1 MAAASPAGPPPTT
14 ATCGEIVIRS
24 VNIARPSRRL
34 SNTRGLVV
42 YSPPATARSNA
53 APSRKDNMAELR
65 TGGEW
70 VVEALRAE
78 GVRHVFGLPGVHNLA
93 IYDALLRQHDIAHVL
108 SRHEQGSGF
117 MADGYA
123 RASGR
128 PGVVV
133 VTTGPGATNVL
144 TPLVESFA
152 GSQPVLVL
160 MSDIP
165 AALIGKGL
173 GVLHEVPNQIECF
186 KPVCRWAETIR
197 QGSAIAAAVERAF
210 HLFRTSR
217 QGPIA
222 LSLPTDLLV
231 AKTEA
236 HRTKP
241 RGRLP
246 TCDPRKIETA
256 ARRLRAAKRPLI
268 VAGGG
273 VIASGAAVDLTALAH
288 RLVAPVI
295 TSVMERGAIPET
307 DPFWLGVLP
316 NYRST
321 KAALEQADVILAVGC
336 RFAHRSTKGLML
348 NLDFKREQALIH
360 VDIDPKVIG
369 LMHKPAVGIVGDAR
383 DALRGLLATLGY
395 GAAASEWD
403 PTWLQSQRETR
414 WPRYTDSVD
423 RLIRLL
429 RGALDP
435 SAIVVNDQTG
445 LNYWMEWHFPVLE
458 PRTFLYPVGSAT
470 LGYGVPAAIG
480 AKIAHPDRQVLAVL
494 GDGGFMFSVN
504 ELATAVKYGL
514 GIVFLVLNDQRYGAI
529 KYLQEGIFGKYG
541 EVDLANPD
549 FPAMARA
556 FGAQGVRAEG
566 LDDLP
571 KALDRARKKALRRE
585 LEGLLGKGGV
595 LSEPEELL
603 VYESDGLTLFRALAD
618 FVVFPTSVEQV
629 SAVVGLANR
638 ESLPFVA
645 RGAGTGLSGGCLPA
659 EGGLVISL
667 MRMNRV
673 LEVDYDN
680 QIAVVEPGLV
690 NLHLSWAV
698 GPKGFYYAPDP
709 SSQQACTIGGNIA
722 NNSGGPHTLKY

>member
-1 MAAASPAGPPPTT
+1 
-14 ATCGEIVIRS
+14 
-24 VNIARPSRRL
+24 
-34 SNTRGLVV
+34 
-42 YSPPATARSNA
+42 
-53 APSRKDNMAELR
+53 MAELR

-70 VVEALRAE
+70 VVEVLRAQ

-108 SRHEQGSGF
+108 SRHEQGAGF

-123 RASGR
+123 RASGN

-152 GSQPVLVL
+152 GSQPILAL

-173 GVLHEVPNQIECF
+173 GALHEVPNQIECF

-197 QGSAIAAAVERAF
+197 DGAAIAGAVERAF
-210 HLFRTSR
+210 HLFRTAR
-217 QGPIA
+217 PGPIA

-236 HRTKP
+236 RRSKL

-246 TCDPRKIETA
+246 ACDPKKIETA
-256 ARRLRAAKRPLI
+256 TRRLRAAKRPLI

-273 VIASGAAVDLTALAH
+273 VISSGGAADLTALAH

-295 TSVMERGAIPET
+295 TSVMGRGAISET

-321 KAALEQADVILAVGC
+321 QAALEQADVILAVGC

-348 NLDFKREQALIH
+348 NLAFKPEQALIH

-383 DALRGLLATLGY
+383 DALRGLLASLGY

-403 PTWLQSQRETR
+403 PAWLQAQRETR
-414 WPRYTDSVD
+414 WPRYTKPVD
-423 RLIRLL
+423 RLIRIL
-429 RGALDP
+429 RSSLEP

-480 AKIAHPDRQVLAVL
+480 AKISHPDRQVLAVL

-514 GIVFLVLNDQRYGAI
+514 GVVFLVLNDQRYGAI

-556 FGAQGVRAEG
+556 FGAEAVRAEG
-566 LDDLP
+566 IEDLP
-571 KALDRARKKALRRE
+571 RALDRALRHQ
-585 LEGLLGKGGV
+585 G
-595 LSEPEELL
+595 
-603 VYESDGLTLFRALAD
+603 
-618 FVVFPTSVEQV
+618 PT
-629 SAVVGLANR
+629 
-638 ESLPFVA
+638 
-645 RGAGTGLSGGCLPA
+645 
-659 EGGLVISL
+659 
-667 MRMNRV
+667 V
-673 LEVDYDN
+673 LELRM
-680 QIAVVEPGLV
+680 AVEPPWEL
-690 NLHLSWAV
+690 
-698 GPKGFYYAPDP
+698 
-709 SSQQACTIGGNIA
+709 
-722 NNSGGPHTLKY
+722 

>member
-1 MAAASPAGPPPTT
+1 
-14 ATCGEIVIRS
+14 
-24 VNIARPSRRL
+24 
-34 SNTRGLVV
+34 
-42 YSPPATARSNA
+42 
-53 APSRKDNMAELR
+53 MAELR

-70 VVEALRAE
+70 VVETLRAE

-173 GVLHEVPNQIECF
+173 GALHEVPNQIECF

-197 QGSAIAAAVERAF
+197 QGSAIASAVERAF
-210 HLFRTSR
+210 HQFRTTR

-231 AKTEA
+231 AKTDA

-246 TCDPRKIETA
+246 TCDARKIETA
-256 ARRLRAAKRPLI
+256 ARRLRLAKRPLI

-295 TSVMERGAIPET
+295 TSVMGRGAIPET

-321 KAALEQADVILAVGC
+321 KAALEQADVILAIGC

-348 NLDFKREQALIH
+348 KLNFRRDQALIH

-571 KALDRARKKALRRE
+571 KALDRALRHQ
-585 LEGLLGKGGV
+585 G
-595 LSEPEELL
+595 
-603 VYESDGLTLFRALAD
+603 
-618 FVVFPTSVEQV
+618 PT
-629 SAVVGLANR
+629 
-638 ESLPFVA
+638 
-645 RGAGTGLSGGCLPA
+645 
-659 EGGLVISL
+659 
-667 MRMNRV
+667 V
-673 LEVDYDN
+673 LELRMAVDPPW
-680 QIAVVEPGLV
+680 EL
-690 NLHLSWAV
+690 
-698 GPKGFYYAPDP
+698 
-709 SSQQACTIGGNIA
+709 
-722 NNSGGPHTLKY
+722 